1 LAKRAGADPA
11 RVRDALKGGF
21 ADSRILEVH
30 GQRMIDHA
38 FTPGAKAT
46 TQRKDMDQ
54 AIELATELGLTMPA
68 TALSRDLYDKLIES
82 RNIAGLPLVD
92 AQASFRGR
100 CRWTDDVEI
109 ESFISRFGSKS
120 FTVTHNVWNDGE
132 IAVEGTEIRIWGLF
146 DPEDDTKLKAGVIPD
161 DFKKTFG

>member
-1 LAKRAGADPA
+1 MPFTNRYQTRAEWADCDPLGQMFYPNYD
-11 RVRDALKGGF
+11 RLIDA
-21 ADSRILEVH
+21 
-30 GQRMIDHA
+30 
-38 FTPGAKAT
+38 
-46 TQRKDMDQ
+46 
-54 AIELATELGLTMPA
+54 
-68 TALSRDLYDKLIES
+68 

-92 AQASFRGR
+92 AQASFQGR

-109 ESFISRFGSKS
+109 ESFISRFGGKS